1 MTNYQD
7 RVTTAIESYFKDTAF
22 TCNELAS
29 VLETP
34 VGNIRATIKD
44 LVKSG
49 KLLAFIDGTF
59 KANSLMSRGKI

>member
-7 RVTTAIESYFKDTAF
+7 RVMTATESSFKDTAF
-22 TCNELAS
+22 TCSELAS

-34 VGNIRATIKD
+34 AGNLRATVKD

-49 KLLAFIDGTF
+49 KLLAFIGGTF
-59 KANSLMSRGKI
+59 KVRANNKGQVT